1 MSLRRGGALRRSC
14 AIRASAIRACAVFAV
29 IVTAAGLAACTSTT
43 RVVKRSSAVVAISS
57 PFTSYNPAATNPAAT
72 ADATSVNQQVSYA
85 TNSAFEY
92 YDGNSKLVADTSFG
106 TVQQLNDSPLKV
118 RYTINPGVTWSDG
131 VKLDR
136 ADLLLAWAASS
147 GALNTAGF
155 DARPYVNTN
164 GTYKG
169 NFPKDAVWF
178 DGSTTNDL
186 RNAPT
191 LPTMGS
197 NGRSITLT
205 YDQFFVDWRTA
216 FEVGVPA
223 HLVAERA
230 FGTSSATKADA
241 ELVAAI
247 TTNDIPVLARV
258 SRIWNTAF
266 TVRHGKLDTSFLVGD
281 GPYTVTAIDA
291 DGSVTLTA
299 NKRYVGAHKPRIET
313 ITARLISNS
322 TDQVAALTKG
332 TVDVITPTATAATA
346 KSLVN
351 LDNITIASGYDAG
364 FEHLDLQL
372 AHSKSG
378 NFDKLKVRQAF
389 LKVVP
394 RTKIVARVAS
404 GLQEESSPRS
414 SFMLFPGTSAYA
426 AAIADNGSSAYAA
439 VDVIGARALLRAAGV
454 RHPTVCILYDPAN
467 PVRVAEYGLIK
478 ASADRAGFR
487 VTDCSTTAWQSELGR
502 KGAYDASL
510 FSWRS
515 TGSAVTAPTA
525 RLHSDATAENYNFY
539 ANSDTDKLLDTLS
552 RTTDEASQSAVLTE
566 IDRQLFSTGYGLP
579 LFQQPSLTAFRTTVS
594 GIRRSPFAPGV
605 FWNIWEWRPTR

>member
-1 MSLRRGGALRRSC
+1 MSLRRGGAVRAWVVC
-14 AIRASAIRACAVFAV
+14 ACTVFAV
-29 IVTAAGLAACTSTT
+29 VVTVAGLAACTSTT

-57 PFTSYNPAATNPAAT
+57 PFSSYNPATTAGATI
-72 ADATSVNQQVSYA
+72 VNQQISYA

-92 YDGNSKLVADTSFG
+92 YNANSKLVADTSFG
-106 TVQQLNDSPLKV
+106 TVEQLNDSPLKV
-118 RYTINPGVTWSDG
+118 RYTVNPGVRWSDG

-155 DARPYVNTN
+155 DARPYVNAN
-164 GTYKG
+164 GTYKA
-169 NFPKDAVWF
+169 NFPTDAVWF
-178 DGSTTNDL
+178 DGSTTNGL
-186 RNAPT
+186 RNARA

-197 NGRSITLT
+197 NGRSITMS
-205 YDQFFVDWRTA
+205 YDQFFVDWKTA

-230 FGTSSATKADA
+230 FGTTSATKADA

-247 TTNDIPVLARV
+247 STNDIPVLARV

-266 TVRHGKLDTSFLVGD
+266 IVRRGKLDNSLLVGD

-291 DGSVTLTA
+291 GGSVTLTA
-299 NKRYVGAHKPRIET
+299 NKRYIGTHKPQIET
-313 ITARLISNS
+313 ITAKVIANS
-322 TDQVAALTKG
+322 TDQVAALTRG

-351 LDNITIASGYDAG
+351 LSKITIASGYDAG
-364 FEHLDLQL
+364 FEHLDLQM
-372 AHSKSG
+372 AHSRSG
-378 NFDKLKVRQAF
+378 NFDRLKVRQAF

-394 RTKIVARVAS
+394 RAKIVARVAS

-426 AAIADNGSSAYAA
+426 AAITDNGSSAYAT

-454 RHPTVCILYDPAN
+454 HHPTVCILYDPAN

-478 ASADRAGFR
+478 ASADQAGFR
-487 VTDCSTTAWQSELGR
+487 VTDCSTTAWQSELGK

-515 TGSAVTAPTA
+515 TSSAVTAPTA
-525 RLHSDATAENYNFY
+525 RLHSGAATENFNFY
-539 ANSDTDKLLDTLS
+539 ANPDTDKLLDTLS
-552 RTTDEASQSAVLTE
+552 RTTDEVSQAAVLTE
-566 IDRQLFSTGYGLP
+566 IDRQLFSAAYGLP

-594 GIRRSPFAPGV
+594 GIHRSPFAPGV
-605 FWNIWEWRPTR
+605 FWNVWEWRPTR